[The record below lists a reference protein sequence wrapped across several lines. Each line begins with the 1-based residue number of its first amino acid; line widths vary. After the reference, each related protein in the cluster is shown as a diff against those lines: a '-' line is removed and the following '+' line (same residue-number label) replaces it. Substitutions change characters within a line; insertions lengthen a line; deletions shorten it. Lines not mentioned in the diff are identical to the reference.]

1 MQIQIADSLPD
12 GRPSRVR
19 FRFAAP
25 LEAAQ
30 LDFRVYRGGEL
41 VPFLPGPIGRRVTL
55 PPEDFAQVLLSEVLR
70 W

>member
-1 MQIQIADSLPD
+1 MQIRIVDSLPD
-12 GRPSRVR
+12 GRPARVR
-19 FRFAAP
+19 FRFTAP

-30 LDFRVYRGGEL
+30 YDFRVFRGGEL
-41 VPFLPGPIGRRVTL
+41 VPFVLGPIGLVQTL